1 MHHSATE
8 PCYIFSSGFY
18 RILDPDAYHNGNTV
32 PESYYPVE
40 VQQPL
45 AGIEGQAHLQANIF
59 LPVFHGAAQNRA
71 SGHWLLA
78 LLQPHRN
85 TMWLLDPFGD
95 VQDLDVGRNSYH
107 PTIVETLQRFLTHEF
122 HRCNVPLLVPT
133 SHWTVHLCRHP
144 ALPDQIQG
152 DAWNCGVFVVMYT
165 YVFFFIRDGRWP
177 TVNDFYAHATSLPLL
192 RLFILIL

>member
-1 MHHSATE
+1 M
-8 PCYIFSSGFY
+8 
-18 RILDPDAYHNGNTV
+18 
-32 PESYYPVE
+32 E

-85 TMWLLDPFGD
+85 TIWLLDPFGD
-95 VQDLDVGRNSYH
+95 VQDVGRNSYH
-107 PTIVETLQRFLTHEF
+107 PIIVETLQRILTHEF

-133 SHWTVHLCRHP
+133 SHWTVHRWHP
-144 ALPDQIQG
+144 ALPYQIQG
-152 DAWNCGVFVVMYT
+152 DAWNCGVFVVMYV
-165 YVFFFIRDGRWP
+165 YFFIRDGRWP
-177 TVNDFYAHATSLPLL
+177 TVNDFNATSLPLL
-192 RLFILIL
+192 RLFIARYILEEVATASAPLLIPGQLPLVSRFVRFF